1 MASNERVDYSELVT
15 AIKENDRVTT
25 NRLIKELSVRLVD
38 YLKVVMSAEAS
49 VAEDCVQEV
58 FIRVLDKIREDKIK
72 KPKTLFSYLIRSS
85 RFAYLN
91 HLRDNGNNGEVPY
104 DPDFTASIDD
114 QIEKLHDKERQRAIK
129 HCLDKWKPQNRRVI
143 EQLFRYPDISTKT
156 ASEELGIKYSTYRV
170 KKQRLL
176 DRLQK
181 CVQQLL
187 DY

>member
-15 AIKENDRVTT
+15 AIKEDDRLTT
-25 NRLIKELSVRLVD
+25 NRLLKELSVRLVD
-38 YLKVVMSAEAS
+38 YLVVVMTAEKAI
-49 VAEDCVQEV
+49 AEDCVQEV
-58 FIRVLDKIREDKIK
+58 FIRVIDKIEKDKIE
-72 KPKTLFSYLIRSS
+72 KPETLFSYLIRST

-91 HLRDNGNNGEVPY
+91 YLRDNGSNGEVRY

-114 QIEKLHDKERQRAIK
+114 QIEKLHDEERQRAIK
-129 HCLDKWKPQNRRVI
+129 HCLEKWKPSNREVI
-143 EQLFRYPDISTKT
+143 EQLFRYPDISTKV
-156 ASEELGIKYSTYRV
+156 ASEELGLKYSTYRV

-176 DRLQK
+176 ERLQK